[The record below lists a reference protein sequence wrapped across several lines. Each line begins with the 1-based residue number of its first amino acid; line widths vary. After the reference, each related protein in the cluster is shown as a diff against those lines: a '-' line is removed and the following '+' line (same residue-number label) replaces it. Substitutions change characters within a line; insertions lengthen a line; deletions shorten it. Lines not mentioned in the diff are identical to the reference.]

1 MNPLASILKN
11 STKKS
16 KEETQN
22 NIKWN
27 EFSDL
32 YIVATS
38 GNGFT
43 ALASKPAASL
53 ATKILNNPKQSNIKK
68 QK

>member
-1 MNPLASILKN
+1 MSRFIFM
-11 STKKS
+11 SGSRSKS
-16 KEETQN
+16 FKEDLTE

-27 EFSDL
+27 EFSNL
-32 YIVATS
+32 YVAATS

-53 ATKILNNPKQSNIKK
+53 ARRIISSNAKK
-68 QK
+68 AESK